1 MPFEV
6 ESDLEAL
13 DYDEKDEENVA
24 DDINEDNDTPPKVDK
39 VAFRMAYDAI
49 PDSSK
54 LRLSGGTPIGSFVNS
69 FHSSLSN
76 NASISLSLNQS
87 SYWLLINGAS
97 TFSYRLQ
104 SVRVAIWIHSCS

>member
-13 DYDEKDEENVA
+13 DYDETDEENVA

-54 LRLSGGTPIGSFVNS
+54 LRLSTGKIVEDVLFK
-69 FHSSLSN
+69 F
-76 NASISLSLNQS
+76 AKDMDYEQ
-87 SYWLLINGAS
+87 
-97 TFSYRLQ
+97 
-104 SVRVAIWIHSCS
+104 